1 MIKEE
6 DGMEN
11 GIISDMRAKVRIN
24 IGSERRIK
32 MREEL
37 IDENE
42 GVISEGMN
50 VRRHIV
56 KRSNF

>member
-1 MIKEE
+1 
-6 DGMEN
+6 MEN

-32 MREEL
+32 MRDEL

-42 GVISEGMN
+42 GVFSEGMN